1 MALQRKDASQLD
13 GDQPGRRKPFV
24 IVASV
29 LMAVSMAIP
38 LISPTLI
45 ALFIQTVLAALAFGI
60 DGHVDQALFIDVLP
74 DENAAGRD
82 LGVANIA
89 TNLGRPSARS
99 SPHRSSRSPVVTAW
113 SGWSPWCWSSSRLP
127 SSCRSS
133 ACDSCR
139 LDA

>member
-45 ALFIQTVLAALAFGI
+45 ALFIQTVLA
-60 DGHVDQALFIDVLP
+60 
-74 DENAAGRD
+74 RS
-82 LGVANIA
+82 
-89 TNLGRPSARS
+89 PSASTGTSTRRS
-99 SPHRSSRSPVVTAW
+99 SSMCCLMRTPPAATWA
-113 SGWSPWCWSSSRLP
+113 
-127 SSCRSS
+127 
-133 ACDSCR
+133 
-139 LDA
+139 

>member
-45 ALFIQTVLAALAFGI
+45 ALFIQTVLAA
-60 DGHVDQALFIDVLP
+60 
-74 DENAAGRD
+74 
-82 LGVANIA
+82 
-89 TNLGRPSARS
+89 
-99 SPHRSSRSPVVTAW
+99 
-113 SGWSPWCWSSSRLP
+113 SRLP

>member
-29 LMAVSMAIP
+29 LMAISMAIP

-89 TNLGRPSARS
+89 TNLGQALGPIIAAKVAGRAGHPRQ
-99 SPHRSSRSPVVTAW
+99 RRRTVVH
-113 SGWSPWCWSSSRLP
+113 
-127 SSCRSS
+127 
-133 ACDSCR
+133 DSIDNQEGELLCIHTISLR
-139 LDA
+139 RRT